1 MFPVGSVVRQF
12 YSILFYFE
20 WKVHKK
26 RSKKKYRA
34 LSCSHFANENVE
46 EIIYFFAQDEDE
58 EGAGVGEK
66 GKGKGQ
72 EATFYLILH

>member
-1 MFPVGSVVRQF
+1 MCDNFIP
-12 YSILFYFE
+12 FYFILNG
-20 WKVHKK
+20 KCIKK
-26 RSKKKYRA
+26 ERSKKKYRA

-46 EIIYFFAQDEDE
+46 EIIYFFAQENE